1 MRSVGSPLVQAAAET
16 TALPPSI
23 IENCIGNFKR
33 TLQGPSKVRP
43 MKNKLY
49 KRNLSPYNLF
59 CRDHLQNKGTLK
71 DIKQKWPM
79 LGEEKKRQYY
89 EEAAALR
96 AEATVKNLSP
106 EMRELKI
113 KKHLKSLKLEV
124 SSLEELGVET
134 IVLSFDHQK
143 ATMEVSEV
151 SSKGASE
158 SLASTDTVNNFAL
171 HFKEDVGGV
180 GKIPYQSLRNHNV
193 TIHAAGLPK
202 GLTLKKPSFYGRKQ
216 LEDIIK
222 AEDQISFHIGGENGA
237 QSQTVEE
244 ILDAM
249 CGNGGHC
256 TQEPGEMS
264 SSVAV
269 VTVAED
275 AARRDSFGLD
285 ICSVCHAH
293 FEDKRRNALKKWRQW
308 RQCSS

>member
-1 MRSVGSPLVQAAAET
+1 MSYIFKTLFCSPNALFCSLLHTGRTIITDQQKQSLKHFFEKGMRSVGSPLVQAAAEI

-23 IENCIGNFKR
+23 I
-33 TLQGPSKVRP
+33 
-43 MKNKLY
+43 
-49 KRNLSPYNLF
+49 
-59 CRDHLQNKGTLK
+59 
-71 DIKQKWPM
+71 
-79 LGEEKKRQYY
+79 
-89 EEAAALR
+89 
-96 AEATVKNLSP
+96 
-106 EMRELKI
+106 
-113 KKHLKSLKLEV
+113 EV

-158 SLASTDTVNNFAL
+158 FLASTDTVNNFAL
-171 HFKEDVGGV
+171 HFKASSSAIRTTKEPVSVLVKRVQELFNQKYKDVGGV

-249 CGNGGHC
+249 CGNGRFL
-256 TQEPGEMS
+256 
-264 SSVAV
+264 V
-269 VTVAED
+269 
-275 AARRDSFGLD
+275 L
-285 ICSVCHAH
+285 
-293 FEDKRRNALKKWRQW
+293 L
-308 RQCSS
+308 